1 MTENFPVTAD
11 VKVNADLT
19 EASTE
24 LVKGTRSGLGM
35 LMEACIGPRIANV
48 KANAQRAEAQ
58 AAVDKQLVNAGLAR
72 YENGQ
77 MVYLTDAANCAR
89 FLACSRDQRRVE
101 NLSACLEEAAK
112 AIDKDPIFSLPGKDI
127 DLDFLDDWQDKAER
141 TNSDYMRT
149 LWGRI
154 LKGELQQPG
163 RYPRRILG
171 ILRNLTV
178 EEAELFTKVAR
189 YAVDK
194 TILLTEYDFNNLLN
208 MSSLLFDSGLFA
220 SFKEHRLEYHIN
232 GTLLTIKT
240 FDCAIS
246 LHFSEILSG
255 DYDLCKGYLL
265 SNAGESILGIPDMEM
280 INKSHLEKMFYIIK
294 KDIPSLIKM
303 TAHPWK
309 DYSLLRY
316 NPNII
321 LCEYTDMRDSA

>member
-1 MTENFPVTAD
+1 MPEDFPIKAD

-19 EASTE
+19 EATTE
-24 LVKGTRSGLGM
+24 LAKGTRSGGGILLEALLGRR
-35 LMEACIGPRIANV
+35 LAKVRADT
-48 KANAQRAEAQ
+48 QRAEAQ
-58 AAVDKQLVNAGLAR
+58 AATDDQLIRAGLAR
-72 YENGQ
+72 HESGQ
-77 MVYLTDAANCAR
+77 MVYLADAATCAR

-112 AIDKDPIFSLPGKDI
+112 AIDKDPTFSLPGKDI

-194 TILLTEYDFNNLLN
+194 LLVLNKEDFNKLLN
-208 MSSLLFDSGLFA
+208 LSSLLFDSGLFA
-220 SFKEHRLEYHIN
+220 SFEKQLTYYTIN
-232 GTLLTIKT
+232 GNILPIGT
-240 FDCAIS
+240 FDCTIV
-246 LHFSEILSG
+246 LHFSEKLSG
-255 DYDLCKGYLL
+255 SHAVCSGYLL
-265 SNAGESILGIPDMEM
+265 SRAGGLILDFPDIEP
-280 INKSHLEKMFYIIK
+280 INEHHLKKMFYVIK
-294 KDIPSLIKM
+294 GNIPSLVKIS
-303 TAHPWK
+303 AHPLVNRDK
-309 DYSLLRY
+309 KQY
-316 NPNII
+316 
-321 LCEYTDMRDSA
+321 YTDYIICKYEHGVHNA

>member
-19 EASTE
+19 EATTE
-24 LVKGTRSGLGM
+24 LVKGTRSGCGM
-35 LMEACIGPRIANV
+35 ILEALCGRRLAKV
-48 KANAQRAEAQ
+48 RADAQRAEAQ
-58 AAVDKQLVNAGLAR
+58 AAVDDQLIRAGLAR
-72 YENGQ
+72 HENGQ
-77 MVYLTDAANCAR
+77 IVYLADAATCAR

-101 NLSACLEEAAK
+101 NLSACLEEAVK
-112 AIDKDPIFSLPGKDI
+112 AIDEDPTFSLPGKDI

-194 TILLTEYDFNNLLN
+194 TILLTEYDFNNLLS

-220 SFKEHRLEYHIN
+220 SLEEHRLNYHIN

-280 INKSHLEKMFYIIK
+280 INKSHLKKMFCIIK

-309 DYSLLRY
+309 DYRLLRY
-316 NPNII
+316 NPDII
-321 LCEYTDMRDSA
+321 LCEYADMSDTA